1 MGIFDPKQADAYI
14 LMLEAMHFDGKEKII
29 EGLKNLKAEYEE
41 NINTELEVNGEK
53 IKSPQHKPAAVGVKT
68 ANIQNATQVS

>member
-1 MGIFDPKQADAYI
+1 MV
-14 LMLEAMHFDGKEKII
+14 II
-29 EGLKNLKAEYEE
+29 GLSLIY
-41 NINTELEVNGEK
+41 TELEVNGEK